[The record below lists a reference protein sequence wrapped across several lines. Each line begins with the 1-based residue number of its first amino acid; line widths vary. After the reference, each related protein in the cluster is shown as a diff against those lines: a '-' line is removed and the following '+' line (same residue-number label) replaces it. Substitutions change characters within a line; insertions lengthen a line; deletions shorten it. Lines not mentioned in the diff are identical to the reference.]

1 VNKRD
6 TQ

>member
-6 TQ
+6 